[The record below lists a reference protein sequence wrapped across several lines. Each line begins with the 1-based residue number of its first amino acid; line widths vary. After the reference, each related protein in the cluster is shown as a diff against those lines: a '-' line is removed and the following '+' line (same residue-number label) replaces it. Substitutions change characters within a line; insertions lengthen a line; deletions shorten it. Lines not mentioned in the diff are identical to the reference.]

1 MFDLPEKAIR
11 CFEKW
16 SGTVV
21 TVHRYSDVYK
31 LMIDAD
37 RAIHRHESCH
47 RAKSTADGKFCEPV
61 DQFLPVREK
70 IIH

>member
-21 TVHRYSDVYK
+21 TVHRYSNVYK
-31 LMIDAD
+31 LMIDMD
-37 RAIHRHESCH
+37 RAIHQHGSCH

-61 DQFLPVREK
+61 DQFLPVGEK